1 MQSVPGPGQSPVVFE
16 TSADLT
22 ALAGWNALPAQ
33 TTLPWSLA
41 AQDQR
46 TWFTGTSNNLSAGD
60 ALLFVAAPGGT
71 LDTANGPAELHY
83 ITAVSTDPVANVT
96 QVAWDTPV
104 ESDFSGGA
112 NVYVFRAKAA
122 LFGANAGDVSST
134 LSYSDKAPYNE
145 TTTTQV
151 GKPTYD
157 SWDDPLAV
165 VLDSSY
171 PGVVPGTGS
180 APTWLA
186 LTLTERV
193 EVLLR
198 KASGP
203 GESRGGVA
211 GHKETVTC
219 AALFTVSSVRDE
231 NPQMYNLT
239 SRATAL
245 TVGGTAL
252 PLANFRE
259 NPDISGS
266 STTSATTLLSTYIG
280 LTPLVTA
287 YAQSEQLTGAPLP
300 LASWIVWGQ
309 YLNVVG
315 GQQIPPG
322 QVAAVSGKRVRLQ
335 IPLGANSTFTAADAP
350 AGSTMDGQVVLLD
363 SSQPSYDPAGN
374 ALWSV
379 ITTSGVAGTLLLPSQ
394 PGGPSVTASPA
405 AQGDPVAS
413 EAIII
418 QTATPSAGGTT
429 LQLAAPLS
437 RIYDASTVSVNAN
450 AVLATHGQT
459 VQEILGSGDATNA
472 ALTFTLK
479 QPPLTYLPTPA
490 ASGVQSTL
498 QVWVNNLRWQE
509 VPNLLSSGP
518 ADRVYTTSVD
528 TTSATVVR
536 FGDGTRGGR
545 PPTGQANIRAV
556 YRTGTGV
563 AGMVAAGQLSQP
575 LDRPQG
581 LSSVTNPSA
590 ASGGQDPA
598 AADEVQASAPLLT
611 LTIGRVVSLED
622 YQDYALGFAGI
633 AKALATYAWSG
644 DTRSVFLTVAGA
656 TGAVLAP
663 GDPVLSSLA
672 TALRQSG
679 DPYISLTIVP
689 HAPVLFTF
697 TASLAIDTTT
707 YSAPAVLL
715 QAWQA
720 VAAAFAF
727 GARDLGQGV
736 AVSEVIEILQGVP
749 GVLAVQL
756 PGLQRSGDSA
766 PPAPVLLA
774 AGPRPPSGT
783 QPALGAELLL
793 LDPAT
798 QGQLAVWS

>member
-1 MQSVPGPGQSPVVFE
+1 M
-16 TSADLT
+16 
-22 ALAGWNALPAQ
+22 
-33 TTLPWSLA
+33 
-41 AQDQR
+41 
-46 TWFTGTSNNLSAGD
+46 GD

-122 LFGANAGDVSST
+122 LFGANAGEVSST
-134 LSYSDKAPYNE
+134 LSYSEAPPYDE

-394 PGGPSVTASPA
+394 PGGPSVAASPA

-413 EAIII
+413 EAITI

-509 VPNLLSSGP
+509 VPNLLSSGA

-656 TGAVLAP
+656 TGAVLGARRP
-663 GDPVLSSLA
+663 GPVLP
-672 TALRQSG
+672 R
-679 DPYISLTIVP
+679 
-689 HAPVLFTF
+689 H
-697 TASLAIDTTT
+697 
-707 YSAPAVLL
+707 
-715 QAWQA
+715 
-720 VAAAFAF
+720 
-727 GARDLGQGV
+727 R
-736 AVSEVIEILQGVP
+736 
-749 GVLAVQL
+749 
-756 PGLQRSGDSA
+756 
-766 PPAPVLLA
+766 PAPVRGPVHLA
-774 AGPRPPSGT
+774 DDRPARPRAVHLHRQPRDRHHHLQRAGRAAPGVAGGGGGVRVRRAGSRPGGRGQRGHRDPAGRARRARRTAARTAAQRRFRAPRTGAPGGRPRPPSGT